1 MPLSRQELIAK
12 LSKIVKEET
21 KILSSSPPPLT
32 DALDLELSI
41 GDTEEAQLYQNLE
54 LPPSNISG
62 SNVSLPG

>member
-1 MPLSRQELIAK
+1 MPLSRQELISK

-41 GDTEEAQLYQNLE
+41 GDTEEVPLYQNLA
-54 LPPSNISG
+54 LPPS
-62 SNVSLPG
+62 SNSALDVSQPG

>member
-1 MPLSRQELIAK
+1 MPLSRQELISK

-41 GDTEEAQLYQNLE
+41 GDTEEGQLYQNLA
-54 LPPSNISG
+54 LPPSNTSG
-62 SNVSLPG
+62 LDVSLPG

>member
-41 GDTEEAQLYQNLE
+41 GDTEEVQLYQSLE
-54 LPPSNISG
+54 LPPSNTSG

>member
-41 GDTEEAQLYQNLE
+41 GDTEEAPLYQNLA

-62 SNVSLPG
+62 SNVSQPG

>member
-41 GDTEEAQLYQNLE
+41 GDTEEVQLYQSLE
-54 LPPSNISG
+54 LPPSNTSG
-62 SNVSLPG
+62 SNVSQPG

>member
-1 MPLSRQELIAK
+1 MPLSRQELLAK

-41 GDTEEAQLYQNLE
+41 GDTEEGQLYQNLA
-54 LPPSNISG
+54 LPPS
-62 SNVSLPG
+62 SNSALDVSLPG

>member
-21 KILSSSPPPLT
+21 KIISSSPPPLT
-32 DALDLELSI
+32 DTLDLELSI
-41 GDTEEAQLYQNLE
+41 GDTEEAPLYQSLE
-54 LPPSNISG
+54 LPPSSISG

>member
-41 GDTEEAQLYQNLE
+41 GDTEEVQLYQNLE
-54 LPPSNISG
+54 LPPSNTSG

>member
-41 GDTEEAQLYQNLE
+41 GDTEEAPLYQSLE

>member
-41 GDTEEAQLYQNLE
+41 EDTSEGQLYQNLA
-54 LPPSNISG
+54 LSPSSTSG
-62 SNVSLPG
+62 SNVSQPG

>member
-1 MPLSRQELIAK
+1 MPLSRQELISK

-41 GDTEEAQLYQNLE
+41 GDTEEVPLYQNLA
-54 LPPSNISG
+54 LPPSNTSG

>member
-1 MPLSRQELIAK
+1 MPLSRQELISK

-41 GDTEEAQLYQNLE
+41 GDTEEAQLYQNLA

-62 SNVSLPG
+62 SNVSQPG